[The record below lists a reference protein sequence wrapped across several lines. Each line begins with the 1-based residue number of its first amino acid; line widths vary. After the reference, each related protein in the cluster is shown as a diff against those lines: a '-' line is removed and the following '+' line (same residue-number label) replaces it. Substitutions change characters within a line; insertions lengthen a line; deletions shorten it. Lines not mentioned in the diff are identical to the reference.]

1 MIMYFK
7 TNDMKNFTHQVRKTN
22 ITSIQIWLMI
32 FSILILVSIQVTAQG
47 VKFYK
52 LSGPVSKSVEL
63 LNDPSV
69 DTERLNNLLTNL
81 NSTIYF
87 SKGNLQLNESGS
99 PVVVD
104 TDAQSFSELYKENSD
119 FNQVEIIKIN
129 LNSISDMSASL
140 DLSKLISF
148 YQLKYIYVEIGYD
161 ACGGQSDDCLLSETQ
176 SLVKNTDSNAVVIFK
191 LSIPN

>member
-1 MIMYFK
+1 
-7 TNDMKNFTHQVRKTN
+7 MKNFTHQIRKTKN
-22 ITSIQIWLMI
+22 TSIQIWLLV
-32 FSILILVSIQVTAQG
+32 FSILILLSTQATAQG

-69 DTERLNNLLTNL
+69 DTDRLNELLTNL
-81 NSTIYF
+81 NSTMYF
-87 SKGNLQLNESGS
+87 TKGNLQLNESGS
-99 PVVVD
+99 PAVVD
-104 TDAQSFSELYKENSD
+104 TDAQSIGELYKENSD

-140 DLSKLISF
+140 DLSKLLSF
-148 YQLKYIYVEIGYD
+148 YQLKYIYAEIAFD
-161 ACGGQSDDCLLSETQ
+161 ACGGQSDACLLTKMQ
-176 SLVKNTDSNAVVIFK
+176 SLVKSIDSNAVVIFK